1 MLEAVGCAS
10 SADTHHTM
18 PILQWCHLYSLVHAS
33 YKKMEHEQPVM
44 SGCHSQHVVDTAG
57 KEASHWNRT
66 GVVNH
71 DMKLL
76 NTHFN

>member
-1 MLEAVGCAS
+1 
-10 SADTHHTM
+10 
-18 PILQWCHLYSLVHAS
+18 
-33 YKKMEHEQPVM
+33 MEHEQPVM